1 VNLLYIL
8 VDDLHPS
15 PEEVQRLTRGGAL
28 AVGADSTFTVQPI
41 AFGPQ
46 RYYES
51 PVGLAM
57 CVPGILHK
65 LLEEQ
70 DHFDAALLGC
80 FGDPGLRAART
91 VAKIPVIGAAEAAT
105 TLVQLVASRFGV
117 VTIVDSDVPE
127 IESYL
132 SSLEVRTRCVGVNA
146 VGLQFYELVDDP
158 DETLKRLVDCSGSL
172 VAKGAGAILL
182 GCMSFGFH
190 PFASLLQK
198 RIGVPVID
206 PLKAGIQAAKAMIA
220 LGVLPSSHDLPPIDD
235 SSSLAEHLDMLASR
249 SALPAAAVAGDVKAQ
264 GRVR

>member
-15 PEEVQRLTRGGAL
+15 PEEVQRLTKGGQL
-28 AVGADSTFTVQPI
+28 AVGLDSTFTVQPI
-41 AFGPQ
+41 AFGPE

-51 PVGLAM
+51 AVGLAM

-65 LLEEQ
+65 ILEAQ

-105 TLVQLVASRFGV
+105 AFAQLVAQRYGV

-127 IESYL
+127 IEAYL
-132 SSLEVRTRCVGVNA
+132 SSLEVRSRCVGVNA
-146 VGLQFYELVDDP
+146 IGLQFFELVDDP
-158 DETLKRLVDCSGSL
+158 EVTLERLT
-172 VAKGAGAILL
+172 VAAGKLLEKGAEAILL

-190 PFASLLQK
+190 PFASRLQE
-198 RIGVPVID
+198 RIRVPVID
-206 PLKAGIQAAKAMIA
+206 PLRAGVAAAQAMLS
-220 LGVLPSSHDLPPIDD
+220 LGVLPSHRNLPPIDD
-235 SSSLAEHLDMLASR
+235 PTHLAEYLSQVGAATSR
-249 SALPAAAVAGDVKAQ
+249 GPAAVAG
-264 GRVR
+264 RH